1 MWVIGQSNKNK
12 SCTKDYNCSLSI
24 QFGSVKYAYQ
34 INYCGAVNMQIQPS
48 NHYAQ
53 VGQHSTAKVQ
63 PTQAPTDVES
73 ASSSI
78 VQLSSQAQALSAA
91 DRPSIPENP
100 KLLNDG
106 QYVEAKKSIAKYNA
120 YQNLTDD
127 SLSAKEVYVVKNNDE
142 VRQAVVAKE
151 AMEQQA
157 KLLAVY
163 ANASKEDQTIPIDY
177 TV

>member
-1 MWVIGQSNKNK
+1 
-12 SCTKDYNCSLSI
+12 
-24 QFGSVKYAYQ
+24 
-34 INYCGAVNMQIQPS
+34 MQIQPS

-53 VGQHSTAKVQ
+53 VGQSSTHKMEQAQV
-63 PTQAPTDVES
+63 QAPAVNEV
-73 ASSSI
+73 SSKV
-78 VQLSSQAQALSAA
+78 VQLFSQAQALSAA
-91 DRPSIPENP
+91 DRPSIPENLTLP
-100 KLLNDG
+100 NDG
-106 QYVEAKKSIAKYNA
+106 QYIEAKKSIAKYNT

-127 SLSAKEVYVVKNNDE
+127 SLSAKEAYVVKNNDE

-163 ANASKEDQTIPIDY
+163 ANANDEDQTIPINY

>member
-1 MWVIGQSNKNK
+1 VWVIGQSNKNK
-12 SCTKDYNCSLSI
+12 FCTKDYNCSLSI

-34 INYCGAVNMQIQPS
+34 INYCGAVNMQIQTS

-53 VGQHSTAKVQ
+53 VGQSSTAKVQ
-63 PTQAPTDVES
+63 PTQAPTTVET
-73 ASSSI
+73 ASSV

-100 KLLNDG
+100 KLPNDG

-127 SLSAKEVYVVKNNDE
+127 SLSAKEAYVVKNNDE

>member
-1 MWVIGQSNKNK
+1 
-12 SCTKDYNCSLSI
+12 
-24 QFGSVKYAYQ
+24 
-34 INYCGAVNMQIQPS
+34 MQIQPS

-53 VGQHSTAKVQ
+53 VGQSSTYKMEQAQV
-63 PTQAPTDVES
+63 QAPAVNEI
-73 ASSSI
+73 SSTV

-100 KLLNDG
+100 TLPNDG
-106 QYVEAKKSIAKYNA
+106 QYIEAKKLIAKYNT

-127 SLSAKEVYVVKNNDE
+127 SLSAKEAYVVKNNDE

-163 ANASKEDQTIPIDY
+163 ANANDEDQTIPINY

>member
-1 MWVIGQSNKNK
+1 
-12 SCTKDYNCSLSI
+12 
-24 QFGSVKYAYQ
+24 
-34 INYCGAVNMQIQPS
+34 MQIQPS

-53 VGQHSTAKVQ
+53 VGQSSTPKMEQAQAQV
-63 PTQAPTDVES
+63 QAPAVNEV
-73 ASSSI
+73 SSTV

-100 KLLNDG
+100 TLPNDG
-106 QYVEAKKSIAKYNA
+106 QYIEAKKSIAKYNA

-127 SLSAKEVYVVKNNDE
+127 SLSAKEAYVVKNNDE

-163 ANASKEDQTIPIDY
+163 ANANDEDQTIPIDY